1 MNLLPPHQARTGRTA
16 RLAAT
21 LLIAILFLYPA
32 VPVTAAAPS
41 SRSVALLKNSD
52 YLDALVQGIRTA
64 RQSVVCSCYLFKTG
78 TSRHDRPR
86 LIADELIRARQRG
99 VAVTVILEEEG
110 RHPDELNAANHDT
123 AVLLRRGGVTVR
135 FDSPSVTTHVK
146 AVVIDDRYV
155 YIGSHNLT
163 QSALAHNNELSLLID
178 SPSLAAEVTG
188 YLSRL

>member
-1 MNLLPPHQARTGRTA
+1 MNLLPPHHARTGRTA
-16 RLAAT
+16 RLAVT
-21 LLIAILFLYPA
+21 LLLAILFLSPA
-32 VPVTAAAPS
+32 VPVAAAAPS

-78 TSRHDRPR
+78 PSRHDRPR

-135 FDSPSVTTHVK
+135 FDSPRVTTHVK
-146 AVVIDDRYV
+146 AVVIDNRYV

>member
-16 RLAAT
+16 RLAAP
-21 LLIAILFLYPA
+21 LLLAILFLSPA

-178 SPSLAAEVTG
+178 SPALAAEVTG

>member
-1 MNLLPPHQARTGRTA
+1 MTPFSPHRPLTGRTS

-21 LLIAILFLYPA
+21 LLLAILSLSPA
-32 VPVTAAAPS
+32 ISVAAAPS
-41 SRSVALLKNSD
+41 SPSVVLLRNSD

-78 TSRHDRPR
+78 TSREDQPR

-135 FDSPSVTTHVK
+135 FDSPWVTTHAK
-146 AVVIDDRYV
+146 AVVIDNRHV

-163 QSALAHNNELSLLID
+163 QSALARNNELSLLID
-178 SPSLAAEVTG
+178 SPALAAEVTG
-188 YLSRL
+188 YLDRL